1 MNSVQRVTDF
11 VAPSPK
17 WDFSFNPLL
26 PSRLRDLF
34 GRRELERLQEAM
46 MAHES
51 KETASFRHNRTNTHV
66 NSHI

>member
-17 WDFSFNPLL
+17 WDVSFNPLL

-34 GRRELERLQEAM
+34 GRRAR
-46 MAHES
+46 
-51 KETASFRHNRTNTHV
+51 KTARGSDGAR
-66 NSHI
+66 I